1 MKLLKI
7 ILPIGI
13 LGVFIF
19 MYFFKSKQQD
29 HVFDYLPVKLSSTSN
44 KISLIDYNGNVVAED
59 VFKATSK
66 IYPTNGV
73 ITEETSEGKVNYWV
87 IKNKDKVKLIDKEFD
102 AGTPF
107 NEEVAIVRDADGKL
121 SLINKKGEALIP
133 NLSKLKEFNVVLT
146 GVMSD
151 GLIRFKTDEGKW
163 GYVDKTGNIII
174 TPKFNACEN
183 FSNGKARVLT
193 DNNEFKII
201 DKKGEQLFKGDEET
215 SYLPF
220 SENQISFKKYKNNKS
235 YIGITDFKGKTII
248 RDDKYI
254 GIGMQAAG
262 LFAVKNDE
270 NDWGVINAKE
280 ETVGDLRFK
289 FSEAP
294 IISKSGIVITKSGKD
309 LKMYN
314 KKGTLVT
321 SLDDYNFVFPIS
333 SGKFVAIK
341 NNGNG
346 KFELINESGKVV
358 GKETYIWAL
367 DRGLEDYLNY
377 FESPEVV
384 MNYFTI
390 TSTYFDF
397 EKLFSSA
404 FTAVS
409 PNYIAGITG
418 SSTIANVLQLFPYV
432 ASAPTSKLIS
442 KTDDY
447 KLNFYYPSLAKPYA
461 YVEGRNGMKTET
473 TVESVTEVTA
483 PAETPAPAA
492 ETAVPAT
499 DVAAA
504 TADDFYQSP
513 APVDLYPYLSS
524 YNSSYTSYK
533 GVENFRYTFNFDT
546 YVKNSYDANYQPNYD
561 LNLNARL
568 TSIVIEYNENM
579 KGNELLKKKLKEK
592 LIASGWRVSS
602 DYASGVS
609 FINNTNQ
616 NTVTLTN
623 YGLTFNFYNY
633 TISPDADVPAA
644 VAPSTYDYKK

>member
-59 VFKATSK
+59 VFKANSK

-73 ITEETSEGKVNYWV
+73 ITEETSEGKVNYWI

-102 AGTPF
+102 GGTPF
-107 NEEVAIVRDADGKL
+107 NEEVAVVRDADGKL
-121 SLINKKGEALIP
+121 SLINKKGEALIA
-133 NLSKLKEFNVVLT
+133 NLSTLNKFNVVLT

-163 GYVDKTGNIII
+163 GYVDKGGKIVIE
-174 TPKFNACEN
+174 PKFNACEN
-183 FSNGKARVLT
+183 FSNGMARVLT

-201 DKKGEQLFKGDEET
+201 DKKGAQVFKGEEET
-215 SYLPF
+215 SYMPF
-220 SENQISFKKYKNNKS
+220 SENRVSFKKYKDNKS
-235 YIGITDFKGKTII
+235 YVGITDLKGKTII
-248 RDDKYI
+248 RDDKYM

-280 ETVGDLRFK
+280 ETVGELRFK

-294 IISKSGIVITKSGKD
+294 IISKSGTVITKSGKD
-309 LKMYN
+309 LKMYT

-321 SLDDYNFVFPIS
+321 SLDDYNLVFPIS
-333 SGKFVAIK
+333 SGKFIAVK
-341 NNGNG
+341 KNGNG

-377 FESPEVV
+377 FESPELV

-390 TSTYFDF
+390 ASTYFDF
-397 EKLFSSA
+397 EKLFSTT

-409 PNYIAGITG
+409 PTYIAGVTS
-418 SSTIANVLQLFPYV
+418 SSTIANVLQQFPYV
-432 ASAPTSKLIS
+432 AAVPTSKLIS
-442 KTDDY
+442 KSDDY
-447 KLNFYYPSLAKPYA
+447 TFDFYYPSLARPYA
-461 YVEGRNGMKTET
+461 ISEFGKDKKVE
-473 TVESVTEVTA
+473 VTEIPMATTA
-483 PAETPAPAA
+483 VPSTDYATTDTAAAIAPAA
-492 ETAVPAT
+492 ETALPST
-499 DVAAA
+499 DVATA
-504 TADDFYQSP
+504 TADDVYQAP
-513 APVDLYPYLSS
+513 APVDRYPFLSS

-546 YVKNSYDANYQPNYD
+546 NIKNSYDANYQPNYD

-568 TSIVIEYNENM
+568 TSVVIEYNENM
-579 KGNELLKKKLKEK
+579 RGNELLKKKLQEK
-592 LIASGWRVSS
+592 LVASGWRVSG
-602 DYASGVS
+602 DYTSSVS
-609 FINNTNQ
+609 FINSTNQ

-623 YGLTFNFYNY
+623 YSLTYNFYNY
-633 TISPDADVPAA
+633 PATT
-644 VAPSTYDYKK
+644 APSYYK